1 MLQRIARLTALALAV
16 VAAFLLVTDSL
27 GTAHPSLVANQASPG
42 PGDLL
47 SASPSQVKLIF
58 NVEPQ
63 GLVPEQSFFWVF
75 NVKGLTVVALGK
87 VDLSA
92 ADRNVM
98 VATLPQLSPG
108 VYEVFWV
115 AVSLADQGFSQGSYT
130 FAVTG
135 Q

>member
-1 MLQRIARLTALALAV
+1 MAALALTV
-16 VAAFLLVTDSL
+16 VAAILLVTGSF
-27 GTAHPSLVANQASPG
+27 GIAHPSLVANEASPG

-47 SASPSQVKLIF
+47 STSPSQVKLVF

-75 NVKGLTVVALGK
+75 NEKGLTVVALGK
-87 VDLSA
+87 VDLST

-98 VATLPQLSPG
+98 VAALPQLSPG
-108 VYEVFWV
+108 IYEVFWV
-115 AVSLADQGFSQGSYT
+115 AISLADQGFSQGRYS